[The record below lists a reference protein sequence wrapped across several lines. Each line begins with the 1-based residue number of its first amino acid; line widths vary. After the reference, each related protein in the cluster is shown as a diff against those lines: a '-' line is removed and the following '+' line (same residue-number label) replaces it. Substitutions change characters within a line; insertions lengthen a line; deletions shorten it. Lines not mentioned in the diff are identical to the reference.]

1 MRTVH
6 VLRKPL
12 RAPTVPDG
20 VLREGA
26 GAINVAACRVP
37 FVGEADELESKV
49 KNRHKDFG
57 SAEIAGYHG
66 WKDRASG
73 GNYDAP
79 GRWPTNLILQ
89 EFPDVIAAFP
99 WTQSGE
105 AAVKR
110 GSAVDRAGNRGVSY
124 GQESRPSGSQQVG
137 YGDAGSAGRFFRWFK
152 NS

>member
-6 VLRKPL
+6 VLRKPVESTAAGSVL
-12 RAPTVPDG
+12 TYGTGALFIDGTRITCAPGDEVSLHGRKPVENGWDT
-20 VLREGA
+20 RWSA
-26 GAINVAACRVP
+26 GQT
-37 FVGEADELESKV
+37 
-49 KNRHKDFG
+49 
-57 SAEIAGYHG
+57 AGQ
-66 WKDRASG
+66 KL
-73 GNYDAP
+73 

-89 EFPDVIAAFP
+89 EFPDVISAFP

-110 GSAVDRAGNRGVSY
+110 GSAADRAGNRGVSY
-124 GQESRPSGSQQVG
+124 GQESRPSGSHQVG